1 MRAWLGCRFSWGS
14 RCPLTALVAALL
26 FSAGCQYFSPRSNVP
41 THYNLPLTVYLRL
54 DPSIQAGAVEYRD
67 ACGQAV
73 SLPIRD
79 ALEAQLKRRMAQVFE
94 RVVFEPGPSAEASDG
109 VVDVALGLRRVDL
122 FIPRKSNKS
131 YPVSV
136 ALGLDFSY
144 TDRQGAVLHNK
155 KLQSVITGEV
165 EAHAE
170 TCEVSGL
177 DPVAQQT
184 IARVVEGLAEQLG
197 TATKIREQAQLRKG
211 RPGAPVSIAGQPALP
226 VSPLQSTAGEP
237 STATTVTEAVQ
248 PAAAAIAPS
257 KPTHLS
263 FRTILRDHNQNQVL
277 EQNETFSV
285 EFEVKN
291 EGEAAAEGVAV
302 DLKGHDAIVRGV
314 TTPVPLGLLQPGEIR
329 RVTVDGKVGT
339 VSDAEQAELICALQA
354 APNVSLPA
362 PKKFFVAIRP
372 DAGGNVEV
380 LSVDVDQLP
389 SKNGKAVQPQAVG
402 IAIGVGTF
410 RDRAVPPM
418 MLAAHDAEVM
428 GGYFKSVLGLPPQ
441 KVKVALDA
449 KGLKDDWIELF
460 EQWLPK
466 HAGPSTTAYVYVAGR
481 AVVDSETGAVAML
494 PYDATVSGQTRTFS
508 LARLQRAL
516 ANAPVKQAVVMLE
529 LSLEPSAG
537 SDPGRI
543 VPPRWLPHDAGGEQ
557 DRVMLMVGNAA
568 VQEAQAY
575 QPGQHGLFTYFL
587 LKGMRGAA
595 DLDKNGT
602 VLTGELCAYVHGQV
616 GAIAHTQSGAIQ
628 ETLCL
633 PAAGDRSPLRGMVVS
648 RPQ

>member
-1 MRAWLGCRFSWGS
+1 M
-14 RCPLTALVAALL
+14 ALVAALL
-26 FSAGCQYFSPRSNVP
+26 FSSGCQYFSPRSNVP
-41 THYNLPLTVYLRL
+41 THYNLPLTVYVRL
-54 DPSIQAGAVEYRD
+54 DPSIRAGAVDYRD
-67 ACGQAV
+67 ACGQTV
-73 SLPIRD
+73 SLPIHD
-79 ALEAQLKRRMAQVFE
+79 TLEAELKRRMAQVFE
-94 RVVFEPGPSAEASDG
+94 RVTIEPGPAADASDG
-109 VVDVALGLRRVDL
+109 VIDVALGLRQVEL
-122 FIPRKSNKS
+122 FIPRKGNKT
-131 YPVSV
+131 YPASV
-136 ALGLDFSY
+136 TLGLDFAY
-144 TDRQGAVLHNK
+144 TDRQGAVLHAK

-165 EAHAE
+165 EVRAE
-170 TCEVSGL
+170 TCNISGL
-177 DPVAQQT
+177 EQVAQQT
-184 IARVVEGLAEQLG
+184 IARVVEGMAEQLG
-197 TATKIREQAQLRKG
+197 TATKIREQAQWRNS
-211 RPGAPVSIAGQPALP
+211 RPAGPIPTAGQPALP
-226 VSPLQSTAGEP
+226 VSPLQNPAP
-237 STATTVTEAVQ
+237 MPPTATAVTEATQ
-248 PAAAAIAPS
+248 PAAAVAPS

-302 DLKGHDAIVRGV
+302 DLKGHAAIVSGV

-449 KGLKDDWIELF
+449 KGLKDDWIEIF

-633 PAAGDRSPLRGMVVS
+633 PAAGDRSPLRGIVVS